1 MSSAN
6 NPEEIIQR
14 QLPPFSTWISY
25 ANNPEGTTFKTDSRK
40 KHMEK
45 ILALSGFNTLL
56 SDICHLSPLPIAP
69 REKYEGKIQGK
80 TLKNNH
86 R

>member
-14 QLPPFSTWISY
+14 QLPPFSTRISS
-25 ANNPEGTTFKTDSRK
+25 ANNPEGIIQKKTYGKD
-40 KHMEK
+40 
-45 ILALSGFNTLL
+45 F
-56 SDICHLSPLPIAP
+56 SPLWFQHSAIRHLPPISSANSP
-69 REKYEGKIQGK
+69 KGKYEGKIQGK